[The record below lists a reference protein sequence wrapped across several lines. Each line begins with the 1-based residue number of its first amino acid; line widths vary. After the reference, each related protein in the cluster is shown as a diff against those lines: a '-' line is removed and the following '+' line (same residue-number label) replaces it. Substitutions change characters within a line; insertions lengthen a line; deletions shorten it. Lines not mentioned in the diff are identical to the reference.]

1 MTLHDQDDPKTLV
14 STKWLA
20 EHLKSP
26 DLRLL
31 DASFYLPD
39 MGRDAKAEYADA
51 DATTKDL
58 NAVQLDAQQRNVDD
72 SAYTLSK
79 EVDFEILEQDY
90 EEELTQTQAVNEE
103 IALAAIELAQ
113 RMETQDEED
122 LLDVTAEMPAREKKA
137 AQNDDDAT
145 ALNQELTIDEEITVK
160 VNMDS
165 DDDTVDTKKLG

>member
-1 MTLHDQDDPKTLV
+1 MPPVENDDDSQYDLSV
-14 STKWLA
+14 IVDATKQAL
-20 EHLKSP
+20 
-26 DLRLL
+26 
-31 DASFYLPD
+31 
-39 MGRDAKAEYADA
+39 GDA

-79 EVDFEILEQDY
+79 EVDFEVLEQDY

-103 IALAAIELAQ
+103 IARAAMELAQ
-113 RMETQDEED
+113 RMETQDED
-122 LLDVTAEMPAREKKA
+122 DVLLDVTAEMPAREKKA

-160 VNMDS
+160 VDLDA